1 MKRILVSSRVRSRV
15 RYGVSALAFG
25 LWAAWAIY
33 AQAPQGKDL
42 SWAYPVPDKVQ
53 PSADAAKLHQLPGS
67 TLSLTAAQID
77 DLLNPPDWFP
87 TEHPTPPQIVVHGT
101 PPNALA
107 CGSCHLMN
115 GQGHPESASLA
126 GLPAAYIIR
135 QMEYFKSGARKDP
148 ARMNGIAKQVTDEE
162 VRQAA
167 EYFSA
172 LKPVLWTTVVE
183 SDTAPKTRVLR
194 SRMRLPAE
202 GGGMEP
208 LGNRIITLPLDA
220 ERIEERDP
228 HTGFTAYAPKGSLKK
243 GEALVKTAN
252 AKTIQCA
259 ICHGRDLHGIGDVP
273 GIAGMHPIY
282 IVRQLYNFKNGGA
295 NGGLDQLMKGVV
307 EKLNDDDILDIAAYV
322 ASAPR

>member
-1 MKRILVSSRVRSRV
+1 MKRILIRN
-15 RYGVSALAFG
+15 GVPVLALALVG
-25 LWAAWAIY
+25 AWAMH
-33 AQAPQGKDL
+33 AQAPQNKDVT
-42 SWAYPVPDKVQ
+42 WAFPVADKVQ
-53 PSADAAKLHQLPGS
+53 PDVDTKKLHQLAGS
-67 TLSLTAAQID
+67 TLSLTAPQID

-87 TEHPTPPQIVVHGT
+87 NEHPAPPQIVVHGT
-101 PPNALA
+101 APNALA
-107 CGSCHLMN
+107 CGSCHLMS
-115 GQGHPESASLA
+115 GEGHPESAGLA

-148 ARMNGIAKQVTDEE
+148 ARMNGIAKQVTEEE

-172 LKPVLWTTVVE
+172 LKPMQWTKVVE
-183 SDTAPKTRVLR
+183 ADTVPKSRVMR
-194 SRMRLPAE
+194 TRMRLKAE
-202 GGGMEP
+202 DGGMEP
-208 LGNRIITLPLDA
+208 LGNRIITLPLDD

-243 GEALVKTAN
+243 GEALVKNTN

-273 GIAGMHPIY
+273 GIAGLHPIY

-295 NGGLDQLMKGVV
+295 NGGLDQLMKAVV
-307 EKLNDDDILDIAAYV
+307 EKLDDDDILNVAAYV